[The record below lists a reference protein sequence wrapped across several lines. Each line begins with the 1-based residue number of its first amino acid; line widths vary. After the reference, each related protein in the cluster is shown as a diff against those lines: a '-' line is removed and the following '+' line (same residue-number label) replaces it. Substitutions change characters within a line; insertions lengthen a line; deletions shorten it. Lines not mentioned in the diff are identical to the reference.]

1 MSRTDKD
8 RPYEVKLNDL
18 RAEGKVRQVPL
29 VVGNNLGQRTS
40 PYSDKKL
47 SKIFLKGDLEAVKA
61 HRALL
66 EGVDAKIVETEPKL
80 RVVTL
85 YCTSEE
91 ARHEHDDTLYQNP
104 VWSDGAMKLDDLPVY
119 SWGSTHPKC
128 CFPRT
133 RATRT
138 CVQFMVYQNY
148 QHEAH
153 VELFDDYDREAI
165 PFSSPSKSK
174 VVSRVRR
181 SKERQA
187 LGNLRRSRDIS
198 KEWDDN
204 ADIDADPRP
213 FVW

>member
-18 RAEGKVRQVPL
+18 RAEGKVRQVAM
-29 VVGNNLGQRTS
+29 VVGRNTSRRTS
-40 PYSDKKL
+40 QYSDKKL
-47 SKIFLKGDLEAVKA
+47 SKIFLKGDLEAIKA
-61 HRALL
+61 HRTLL

-85 YCTSEE
+85 YCTSEGD
-91 ARHEHDDTLYQNP
+91 RHQHDDTLYQYP
-104 VWSDGAMKLDDLPVY
+104 VWSDGSMKLDELPVY
-119 SWGSTHPKC
+119 SWGSTHPEC
-128 CFPRT
+128 CFPKT

-153 VELFDDYDREAI
+153 VEVFDDYDPEAI
-165 PFSSPSKSK
+165 TFSSPSKSK
-174 VVSRVRR
+174 VVSRTRR

-198 KEWDDN
+198 DEWDGA
-204 ADIDADPRP
+204 ADIDADLRP